1 MADILLF
8 EEALIAFDVPHKK
21 NDKSI
26 ILKTCP
32 HCGNEN
38 YKLWMFRPIKSSR
51 DPLGSRTNG
60 ACWVCGTKVT
70 SFKYLLG
77 FASME
82 EVKKALGFE
91 EFKSQFIDGGDLTLQ
106 FDSFLKSFD
115 EIDQIKPDPHTL
127 IESEPI
133 QIPAY
138 YKKVSDSA
146 SSPEGKYAAS
156 RGVIGRLQEEV
167 YIDPMNKSVV
177 FPLWAHDET
186 LSGFQERY
194 VKTKEFIGKDGK
206 KVSLKCKTSGGIKK
220 SKSVIIV
227 GNPSD
232 QVCLVEG
239 PFDAVAAVW
248 FGYCGICTLGATG
261 SREQVQMAAAY
272 AAISGKP
279 LHIGYDQD
287 KAGEVGAR
295 NIAKICDS
303 MGIPFARVI
312 PFAAGEDFSSMLTNH
327 CGFNL
332 SIQDK
337 IIHLKGMIREL
348 YNWRWDLPY

>member
-8 EEALIAFDVPHKK
+8 EEALVLFDVPHKK

-26 ILKTCP
+26 ILKTCL

-38 YKLWMFRPIKSSR
+38 YKLWMFRPVISQR
-51 DPLGSRTNG
+51 DPVGSRTNG
-60 ACWVCGTKVT
+60 SCWVCGTKVT
-70 SFKYLLG
+70 SFKYLLK
-77 FASME
+77 FASVD

-91 EFKSQFIDGGDLTLQ
+91 DFKSQFLDGDDLTSQ
-106 FDSFLKSFD
+106 FDSFLRSFD
-115 EIDQIKPDPHTL
+115 DIDQIKPDPHTQ
-127 IESEPI
+127 IESPLI
-133 QIPAY
+133 QIPSH
-138 YKKVSDSA
+138 YKKVADSTHTVEA
-146 SSPEGKYAAS
+146 AYAAS
-156 RGVIGRLQEEV
+156 RGVIGHIQEEV
-167 YIDPMNKSVV
+167 YIDPISKSVV

-194 VKTKEFIGKDGK
+194 IKTKEFTSKDGRL
-206 KVSLKCKTSGGIKK
+206 VSLKCKTTGGVKK

-227 GNPSD
+227 GNPKD

-248 FGYCGICTLGATG
+248 FGYCGICTLGASG
-261 SREQVQMAAAY
+261 SREQLQIAASY

-279 LHIGYDQD
+279 IHIGYDQD
-287 KAGEVGAR
+287 TPGELGAK
-295 NIAKICDS
+295 NIARMCDS
-303 MGIPFARVI
+303 MGIRFSRVVPFGR
-312 PFAAGEDFSSMLTNH
+312 GEDFSSMLTSH

-332 SIQDK
+332 SVQDQV
-337 IIHLKGMIREL
+337 IPLRGMIREL